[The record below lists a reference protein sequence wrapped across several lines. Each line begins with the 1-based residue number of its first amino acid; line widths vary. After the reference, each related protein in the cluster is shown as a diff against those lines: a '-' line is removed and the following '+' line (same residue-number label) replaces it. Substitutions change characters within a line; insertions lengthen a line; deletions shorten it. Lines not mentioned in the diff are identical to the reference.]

1 LPGKKKN
8 QIFYTKMLLTLI
20 TNIYSYAK
28 QEGLFV
34 KFATTTKYF
43 FLGTSDLLRDV
54 WTVGHVII
62 KSVTIQGKYRCVLGV
77 LGLWL
82 CLKEQKLK
90 TIRILLYNLKQW

>member
-1 LPGKKKN
+1 
-8 QIFYTKMLLTLI
+8 MLLTLI
-20 TNIYSYAK
+20 TIIYSYAK

-43 FLGTSDLLRDV
+43 FLGTSGWLRDV
-54 WTVGHVII
+54 WTVGRVII
-62 KSVTIQGKYRCVLGV
+62 KSVTIQGKNRRVPGV

-90 TIRILLYNLKQW
+90 MIRILLYNLERW